1 MEVSWRLPACCYSV
15 QSFVVVYSGAGSEN
29 TARVDADAR
38 SYTLVG
44 LQGAARFSLRVR
56 VEFEG
61 GRVTQSEQTS
71 FSTEDVS
78 GNGTGSSVALI
89 VGLCVGKELLS
100 MYPVS
105 LCMWTCTSS
114 LFALLFPG
122 IVVILLVIIIVVILL
137 IRRKTNQRSNAC
149 SEELNTRDV
158 HASVDVENIE
168 IVENAQNTEDFKNT
182 FEETLLPEVR
192 TT

>member
-44 LQGAARFSLRVR
+44 LQGAARFSLSVR

-89 VGLCVGKELLS
+89 VGLCVGKELSFSPFYTVCAL
-100 MYPVS
+100 V
-105 LCMWTCTSS
+105 CHTSIY
-114 LFALLFPG
+114 FNK
-122 IVVILLVIIIVVILL
+122 ILLKPPSHIN
-137 IRRKTNQRSNAC
+137 K
-149 SEELNTRDV
+149 
-158 HASVDVENIE
+158 
-168 IVENAQNTEDFKNT
+168 
-182 FEETLLPEVR
+182 
-192 TT
+192 

>member
-29 TARVDADAR
+29 TARVDSDAR

-44 LQGAARFSLRVR
+44 LQGAARFSLSVR

-78 GNGTGSSVALI
+78 GSGTGSSVALI
-89 VGLCVGKELLS
+89 VGLCVGKELSFTAFYTVCAL
-100 MYPVS
+100 VS
-105 LCMWTCTSS
+105 HPQYTL
-114 LFALLFPG
+114 
-122 IVVILLVIIIVVILL
+122 
-137 IRRKTNQRSNAC
+137 
-149 SEELNTRDV
+149 
-158 HASVDVENIE
+158 
-168 IVENAQNTEDFKNT
+168 TEFC
-182 FEETLLPEVR
+182 
-192 TT
+192 